1 MLQNQL
7 SRRKFI
13 SISFGSLIFYTLL
26 ACSKTKNNIE
36 ISPELREKVLNHYDS
51 RKVFLEKDINSAI
64 SDDMIN
70 NKTTWIGKKLY
81 TYSELF
87 SLLKD
92 NI

>member
-1 MLQNQL
+1 MHQDKL

-26 ACSKTKNNIE
+26 ACNKTKNNIE
-36 ISPELREKVLNHYDS
+36 ISTELREKVLNHYDS
-51 RKVFLEKDINSAI
+51 RKSFLGKDIDSAI
-64 SDDMIN
+64 SNDMLN

-87 SLLKD
+87 SL
-92 NI
+92 I